1 MYILCFETFQLS
13 PEGETFSCRRL
24 VESSSRQLFRYSA
37 TRLNLI
43 FENLNQRKVKR
54 DSKKSGDLLLNLEES
69 SVFKENCEPLD
80 EIIKR
85 LDAFSSEE
93 IAESQMKIISILESI
108 SKSKRFS
115 VSIGMVL
122 FRRYVRLR

>member
-1 MYILCFETFQLS
+1 MK
-13 PEGETFSCRRL
+13 
-24 VESSSRQLFRYSA
+24 
-37 TRLNLI
+37 
-43 FENLNQRKVKR
+43 RKVKR

-93 IAESQMKIISILESI
+93 IDGNLTKIISILESI

-122 FRRYVRLR
+122 FCQFYTLRSRSTGTY

>member
-1 MYILCFETFQLS
+1 MK
-13 PEGETFSCRRL
+13 
-24 VESSSRQLFRYSA
+24 
-37 TRLNLI
+37 
-43 FENLNQRKVKR
+43 RKVKR

-93 IAESQMKIISILESI
+93 IDGNLTKIISILESI

-122 FRRYVRLR
+122 FRRSTGTS

>member
-1 MYILCFETFQLS
+1 MLSLLIESDVIVKFGLFLSFYILL
-13 PEGETFSCRRL
+13 P
-24 VESSSRQLFRYSA
+24 RYSA
-37 TRLNLI
+37 NRRFSNFISKTRI
-43 FENLNQRKVKR
+43 KRKVKR

-93 IAESQMKIISILESI
+93 IAESQIKIISILESI

-115 VSIGMVL
+115 VSIGMV
-122 FRRYVRLR
+122 